1 MTQKAPVWILD
12 DSIPRKKWYHLKQIS
27 SLPLQN
33 QHNLGFDL
41 FSLETVGVGM
51 LAIFYFIISWTFNL
65 LLENK
70 IQIIIII
77 ITITIIIII
86 IIIVIIIIV
95 KI

>member
-1 MTQKAPVWILD
+1 
-12 DSIPRKKWYHLKQIS
+12 
-27 SLPLQN
+27 
-33 QHNLGFDL
+33 
-41 FSLETVGVGM
+41 M

-86 IIIVIIIIV
+86 IIIIV

>member
-1 MTQKAPVWILD
+1 
-12 DSIPRKKWYHLKQIS
+12 
-27 SLPLQN
+27 
-33 QHNLGFDL
+33 
-41 FSLETVGVGM
+41 M

-86 IIIVIIIIV
+86 IIELTHSKTILEKTLEIEPLPVSSLRFQEPFSIFQPFQV
-95 KI
+95 ELSSELVLFLLYYQST